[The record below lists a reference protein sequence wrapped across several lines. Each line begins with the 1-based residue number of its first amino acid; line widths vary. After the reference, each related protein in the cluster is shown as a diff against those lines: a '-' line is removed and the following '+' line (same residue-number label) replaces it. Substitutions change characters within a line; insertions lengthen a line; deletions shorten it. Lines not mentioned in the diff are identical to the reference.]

1 MELQQQK
8 KKKAITRDRP
18 RKLTAV
24 LLPNLLATVPKSSA
38 RKKLSKCGRIQKITL
53 RRSMSSLQ
61 ARNELVKAF
70 AQFGL
75 SKFTTLSCNQSNQ
88 MEPSDMQCP
97 SGDELI
103 TIAGQGSLYLCEVGY
118 IFINL

>member
-1 MELQQQK
+1 
-8 KKKAITRDRP
+8 
-18 RKLTAV
+18 
-24 LLPNLLATVPKSSA
+24 
-38 RKKLSKCGRIQKITL
+38 
-53 RRSMSSLQ
+53 MSSLQ